1 VLVAVSIAASAH
13 VATHL
18 FAIHLHAGFRAWS
31 SVAAVSTFGP
41 AISKRRAG
49 KGTGSHKGCCAN
61 DGREAVANAA
71 EA

>member
-1 VLVAVSIAASAH
+1 MLVAVSIATCA
-13 VATHL
+13 VVVPL
-18 FAIHLHAGFRAWS
+18 HLHAGFRAWS

-49 KGTGSHKGCCAN
+49 KGTSSHKGRCAK